1 MHGIVY
7 QWKLKHRLLCHL
19 LKIKYCIILVTKIET
34 IQTEVHLLTDALPL
48 QTRSY
53 KLEHL
58 IENTAYVA
66 GVSVGNVVGFGPE
79 TRINFKTLHS
89 QFPVTPIEVGTTS
102 VVLLWEVRNLEK
114 PSIEYYVHA
123 LKNGLE
129 EELFIVKAEYVKV
142 DGNTQS
148 AEV

>member
-1 MHGIVY
+1 MDIEFVNPAKTGGLSITH
-7 QWKLKHRLLCHL
+7 
-19 LKIKYCIILVTKIET
+19 LKITYQAKIET
-34 IQTEVHLLTDALPL
+34 IQTEVHHLKDALPL
-48 QTRSY
+48 QTRSC

-58 IENTAYVA
+58 MENTAYVA